1 MGKRAYKSW
10 DEVYLA
16 HLARG
21 DDHGYA
27 YYAAD
32 MWQKRRT
39 ATAKEEDDASR

>member
-10 DEVYLA
+10 GEVYLT

-27 YYAAD
+27 YYAAE
-32 MWQKRRT
+32 MRQKRR
-39 ATAKEEDDASR
+39 AAK